1 MLTHCLPQPSFF
13 FFFFFFFT
21 LEEMQKTGA
30 YKNIVIDNW
39 EDIEILSGRDR
50 ATSIGEH
57 LDDADEVMA
66 EEGENEVNSS
76 IAQQLC

>member
-1 MLTHCLPQPSFF
+1 MLTYCLPFF
-13 FFFFFFFT
+13 FFFFP
-21 LEEMQKTGA
+21 LEKCKKGA

-57 LDDADEVMA
+57 LDDANEVMA
-66 EEGENEVNSS
+66 EEGENEVNSP
-76 IAQQLC
+76 ITQQPH